1 MSMSDPIADLLS
13 RLRNA
18 LVAGHD
24 HVDIPASR
32 IKEEICSV
40 LLREGFIAAYRL
52 IEEGPQGTLRVSL
65 KYQGENR
72 RPVLQGLRRV
82 SRPSLR
88 VYAKSAEV
96 RPVRSGLGISILS
109 TSRGVMTGKQA
120 REAHVGGEILC
131 EVW

>member
-1 MSMSDPIADLLS
+1 MSDPIADLLS

>member
-1 MSMSDPIADLLS
+1 MSMSDPIGDMLA

-18 LVAGHD
+18 LRAGHD
-24 HVDIPASR
+24 QVDVPASR

-40 LLREGFIAAYRL
+40 LLREGYISAYKR
-52 IEEGPQGTLRVSL
+52 IDDGPQGTLRVTM
-65 KYQGENR
+65 KYLGDR
-72 RPVLQGLRRV
+72 RQPVLAGMRRV

-88 VYAKSAEV
+88 VYARSQEV
-96 RPVRSGLGISILS
+96 RPVRSGLGVTILS

-120 REAHVGGEILC
+120 RESGVGGEVLC